1 MRPAERMEKKA
12 SELGRPTGAGG
23 LLIERGGLIVYIDP
37 EGPCEGLPK
46 ADIVCLSAVDPRRV
60 AEDGVRAVATATT
73 IVAGL
78 PPCVSRFRLNQLPL
92 LHGQSRQAL
101 GLELFLQG
109 DDGTTVNWR
118 LRWPDIDVLHPA

>member
-1 MRPAERMEKKA
+1 MKLPERTETTAASLAGPAGE
-12 SELGRPTGAGG
+12 GG
-23 LLIERGGLIVYIDP
+23 LLLERGGLVVYIDP
-37 EGPCEGLPK
+37 SGACAGLPK

-60 AEDGVRAVATATT
+60 SEEGVRAVSTPTT

-101 GLELFLQG
+101 GLELFLLG
-109 DDGTTVNWR
+109 DDGTTVRWR
-118 LRWPDIDVLHPA
+118 LRWPDLDALHP